1 MKLQIKTAIILAVF
15 IASFLI
21 SCDEDESSKGKRLV
35 EMIQDACGFLVS
47 HTDEIENDKLWEITL
62 ATSGVKSGRVELRL
76 RYFDEFGWILYG
88 LDGLVDALPQWVD
101 EDKVA
106 YEIAQRFDLDY
117 DSDLGPIAYVST
129 HMDDS
134 ELRSAVLS
142 MSGAFTTLDAIVW
155 YEEEND

>member
-1 MKLQIKTAIILAVF
+1 MKLGIKTAVILAVF
-15 IASFLI
+15 IVSFFI
-21 SCDEDESSKGKRLV
+21 SCDEDESGKGKRLI
-35 EMIQDACGFLVS
+35 EMIRDACDFLVS
-47 HTDEIENDKLWEITL
+47 HVDEIEDDKLWEITL
-62 ATSGVKSGRVELRL
+62 TTSGVKSGRVELKL
-76 RYFDEFGWILYG
+76 RFFDEFGWILYG
-88 LDGLVDALPQWVD
+88 LDGMVDALPKWVD

-106 YEIAQRFDLDY
+106 YEIAQSFDLDY

-142 MSGAFTTLDAIVW
+142 MSGAFATLDAIVW